1 MLQGD
6 RQRWPPLSLPEM
18 DLAPSSS
25 FPTCGEASGRGA
37 SPPVTHFRS
46 TSFGQAPAR
55 PRSIASMSLG
65 DQTTP
70 RILPPVTRCLVLQ
83 LSLPCV
89 LGEPLAASSWEP
101 RPQTPPTLQ
110 MRPRLPRDALLPQQ
124 PALCTCSS
132 QHSPARPLPL
142 PLPPSPG
149 LLGAAAVQPEPGV
162 EQPGWNVALP
172 LLSLAQLRPKT
183 RAEKGLSL
191 WYPLPRAGS

>member
-6 RQRWPPLSLPEM
+6 RQRWPRLSLPEV

-25 FPTCGEASGRGA
+25 FSTCGEASGRGA
-37 SPPVTHFRS
+37 SPAVTHFRS

-83 LSLPCV
+83 LSLPYV

-110 MRPRLPRDALLPQQ
+110 MRPPPS
-124 PALCTCSS
+124 PVMLCCPGSLHFAHARP
-132 QHSPARPLPL
+132 QHSPARPLSAF
-142 PLPPSPG
+142 PLPPSRG
-149 LLGAAAVQPEPGV
+149 LLGAAAVQPEARGRAARL
-162 EQPGWNVALP
+162 ERGSASALSSP
-172 LLSLAQLRPKT
+172 AQ
-183 RAEKGLSL
+183 A
-191 WYPLPRAGS
+191 